1 MRLTPLA
8 IFTLAA
14 TLLVGDAAMAQF
26 FPPRPPRDVDRAV
39 PPPREDEDD
48 DDLLRPEP
56 VPQQQPRQQQPRQV
70 RPPAGFESAPLP
82 PPGQIAVPPQP
93 QQQPRQQQRP
103 QQTREQPPQ
112 PQQGVAP
119 IVAPPVGRPG
129 QPPAQ
134 VKLRPGERQQPY
146 DSEVKV
152 EQPPE
157 QKIANQTAVFSGLD
171 KITGRIII
179 FDVAIN
185 ETVQF
190 GPLQVTPRVCYTRP
204 PTETQNTT
212 GFVEVDEITLKSE
225 IRRIYTG
232 WMFASSP
239 GLHAVEHPIYDVWLA
254 DCKMTPPAI
263 AASGG
268 KR

>member
-1 MRLTPLA
+1 MRLSSLA

-14 TLLVGDAAMAQF
+14 TLFASDAAIAQF
-26 FPPRPPRDVDRAV
+26 YPPRPPRDVDRAV
-39 PPPREDEDD
+39 PPPPRNDDD

-56 VPQQQPRQQQPRQV
+56 VPQQQQQQPRQV
-70 RPPAGFESAPLP
+70 RPPAEFESAPLP
-82 PPGQIAVPPQP
+82 PPGQIALPPQGQPQPQRPQRTQQPQP
-93 QQQPRQQQRP
+93 QQQPQ
-103 QQTREQPPQ
+103 
-112 PQQGVAP
+112 QQGVAP
-119 IVAPPVGRPG
+119 IVAPPATRPG

-157 QKIANQTAVFSGLD
+157 QKIVNQTAVFSALD
-171 KITGRIII
+171 KITGRIIT
-179 FDVAIN
+179 FDAAIN

-239 GLHAVEHPIYDVWLA
+239 GLHAVEHPIYDVWLI

>member
-1 MRLTPLA
+1 MRLSPLL
-8 IFTLAA
+8 IFTVAAALLA
-14 TLLVGDAAMAQF
+14 GDAAMAQF
-26 FPPRPPRDVDRAV
+26 FPPRPPRDVDRGV
-39 PPPREDEDD
+39 PPPPRDDEDD
-48 DDLLRPEP
+48 DDLLRPQP
-56 VPQQQPRQQQPRQV
+56 LPQRLQQQQPRAV

-82 PPGQIAVPPQP
+82 APGQIAVPPP
-93 QQQPRQQQRP
+93 QQPQPRQQQRP
-103 QQTREQPPQ
+103 QQTQQPQ
-112 PQQGVAP
+112 PQQQGVAP
-119 IVAPPVGRPG
+119 IVAPPAGRPG
-129 QPPAQ
+129 QPPGQ

-157 QKIANQTAVFSGLD
+157 QKILNQTAVFSGLD
-171 KITGRIII
+171 KITGRIIN
-179 FDVAIN
+179 FDAAIN

-204 PTETQNTT
+204 ATETQNTT

-232 WMFASSP
+232 WMFATSP
-239 GLHAVEHPIYDVWLA
+239 GLHAVEHPIYDVWLT

>member
-1 MRLTPLA
+1 MRLSPLA
-8 IFTLAA
+8 ILTLAA
-14 TLLVGDAAMAQF
+14 TLVVGDAALAQF
-26 FPPRPPRDVDRAV
+26 YPPRPPRDVDRAMP
-39 PPPREDEDD
+39 PPPRDDDDD

-56 VPQQQPRQQQPRQV
+56 LPQQQPRQV
-70 RPPAGFESAPLP
+70 RPPPGFESAPLP
-82 PPGQIAVPPQP
+82 PPGRIALPPPQQP

-103 QQTREQPPQ
+103 QPTQQPQ
-112 PQQGVAP
+112 PQQQQQGVAP
-119 IVAPPVGRPG
+119 IVAPPAGRPG

-171 KITGRIII
+171 KITGRIIT

-232 WMFASSP
+232 WMFAASP

-263 AASGG
+263 AASGA